1 MISMI
6 ATIFRGK
13 KLYNQAM
20 RPYLCNPR
28 RITRKQAARLKETMT
43 EFGDLSGIVHDLST
57 DEVISGNQRSLIA
70 QLLNRE
76 PVITE
81 RFDPPQPDGTSA
93 IGYFDFNGRRFG
105 YRAVTGWDEEKR
117 QRANLVANAAGG
129 SWDVDLLANMDAALL
144 QGIGFDEELLAANRE
159 MASAMAAMLESEKPQ
174 ISQNITELFLILVDC
189 ETEAAQVELL
199 ERFNEEG
206 LKCRAL
212 IS

>member
-1 MISMI
+1 
-6 ATIFRGK
+6 
-13 KLYNQAM
+13 M

-28 RITRKQAARLKETMT
+28 KITKRSLKRLRQSLDEL
-43 EFGDLSGIVHDLST
+43 GDLGGVVFDQNSGQIVGGHMRLRSMFGESAGEFNVQDT
-57 DEVISGNQRSLIA
+57 DIELIA
-70 QLLNRE
+70 E
-76 PVITE
+76 Y
-81 RFDPPQPDGTSA
+81 DPPTAQGTIA
-93 IGYFDFNGRRFG
+93 EGFLRWRGGRYSFRKV
-105 YRAVTGWDEEKR
+105 RWDEATF

>member
-1 MISMI
+1 MFGESAGEFNVQDADIEII
-6 ATIFRGK
+6 AE
-13 KLYNQAM
+13 Y
-20 RPYLCNPR
+20 
-28 RITRKQAARLKETMT
+28 
-43 EFGDLSGIVHDLST
+43 
-57 DEVISGNQRSLIA
+57 
-70 QLLNRE
+70 
-76 PVITE
+76 
-81 RFDPPQPDGTSA
+81 DPPTAQGTIA
-93 IGYFDFNGRRFG
+93 EGFLRWRGGRYSFRKV
-105 YRAVTGWDEEKR
+105 RWDEATF

-189 ETEAAQVELL
+189 ETEVAQVELL

>member
-1 MISMI
+1 MSYGCNI
-6 ATIFRGK
+6 TCGK
-13 KLYNQAM
+13 ITTMKLYAD
-20 RPYLCNPR
+20 NPR
-28 RITRKQAARLKETMT
+28 RITRKQAAKLKETMT
-43 EFGDLSGIVHDLST
+43 EFGDLSGIVHCQDT
-57 DEVISGNQRSLIA
+57 DEVISGNQRSLVA
-70 QLLNRE
+70 QLLSRE

-81 RFDPPQPDGTSA
+81 CFDPPQPDGTSA

-117 QRANLVANAAGG
+117 QRANLIANAAGG

-159 MASAMAAMLESEKPQ
+159 MASAMAAMLESENPQ
-174 ISQNITELFLILVDC
+174 NDISQNITELFLILVDC
-189 ETEAAQVELL
+189 ETEVAQVELL